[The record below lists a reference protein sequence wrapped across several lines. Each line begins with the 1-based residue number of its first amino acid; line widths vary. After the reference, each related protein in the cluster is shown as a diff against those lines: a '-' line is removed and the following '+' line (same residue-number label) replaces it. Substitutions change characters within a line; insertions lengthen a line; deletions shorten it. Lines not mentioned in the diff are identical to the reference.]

1 MIVKSSRTFV
11 SSSIVLGLNIINEKI
26 YITLWFWFVVLA
38 ILTALYTV
46 YIVAIVSM
54 PGLRRN
60 LITRK
65 ANKANKDHAFHLVQ
79 KATIGDWFMYFLISR
94 NMDSHTYNIFIQEI
108 TEKFKTKA

>member
-1 MIVKSSRTFV
+1 MVMVTGGSGAWRASGRDSV
-11 SSSIVLGLNIINEKI
+11 
-26 YITLWFWFVVLA
+26 
-38 ILTALYTV
+38 
-46 YIVAIVSM
+46 
-54 PGLRRN
+54 PGLVGTAEESGTM
-60 LITRK
+60 TRK